1 MHAPDPLVISIDL
14 SLLIEEVSQEN
25 DLQEM
30 IKQQKVLH
38 MFQWEF
44 RCLLVCVQVRVCED
58 VELVDR
64 YQGYVHREQDGHEGE
79 PVKVL
84 LVVLYEIVFVFI
96 LAALY
101 AFVISTQGA
110 SYLFLYNIT
119 CSREDIAVKAQDLY
133 NEPAIN
139 PSKLLVL

>member
-44 RCLLVCVQVRVCED
+44 RCLLVCV
-58 VELVDR
+58 
-64 YQGYVHREQDGHEGE
+64 
-79 PVKVL
+79 
-84 LVVLYEIVFVFI
+84 
-96 LAALY
+96 
-101 AFVISTQGA
+101 
-110 SYLFLYNIT
+110 
-119 CSREDIAVKAQDLY
+119 
-133 NEPAIN
+133 
-139 PSKLLVL
+139 